1 LGEADTV
8 FDVGTDWPHFSRVW
22 QLTGR
27 QIMIL
32 EADFRSG
39 LRSGPASQAAILSF
53 DGCSLDQKQ
62 RDEGQVL
69 RVKYS
74 IAGFNCDIGGS

>member
-1 LGEADTV
+1 
-8 FDVGTDWPHFSRVW
+8 
-22 QLTGR
+22 
-27 QIMIL
+27 MIL